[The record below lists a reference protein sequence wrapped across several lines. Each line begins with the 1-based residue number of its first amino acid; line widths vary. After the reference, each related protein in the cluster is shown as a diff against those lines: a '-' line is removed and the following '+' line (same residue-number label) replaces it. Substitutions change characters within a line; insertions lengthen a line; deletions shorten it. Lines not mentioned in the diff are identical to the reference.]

1 MKNNK
6 KTFALEILHELT
18 KKNTIYKTISIISL
32 TFNAILLLIL
42 FKIRG

>member
-1 MKNNK
+1 MNNNK
-6 KTFALEILHELT
+6 KTFALEILQELT

-32 TFNAILLLIL
+32 TINAILLLIL